1 MKILHLP
8 LLTALAL
15 PAVVN
20 ADHDQNHNDQSKCT
34 ITSEY
39 NSDYRIEMYWRAQGL
54 LFYKRKPKYSVFFPM
69 SNGYGSDYA
78 TIKEWYNSSSGY
90 SPKWKD
96 SYKDGDAMR
105 GRTGEV
111 VVFVGDIP
119 YFAYLQM
126 SIKQK
131 KKIKYEGEGRVLFI
145 DMGQTFHYLRSSKER
160 AELYAERDGEWFKV
174 AHNFW
179 RLGKDCKI
187 TIPKYFL

>member
-1 MKILHLP
+1 
-8 LLTALAL
+8 
-15 PAVVN
+15 
-20 ADHDQNHNDQSKCT
+20 
-34 ITSEY
+34 
-39 NSDYRIEMYWRAQGL
+39 
-54 LFYKRKPKYSVFFPM
+54 
-69 SNGYGSDYA
+69 
-78 TIKEWYNSSSGY
+78 
-90 SPKWKD
+90 
-96 SYKDGDAMR
+96 MR